1 MHTYGTAV
9 LGTYCGTVLYSISN
23 NSDTQTDLD
32 AASRPKIMSKS
43 LPWVLEEIFRRCTHV
58 MPHLSRWLA
67 GKRLPC

>member
-43 LPWVLEEIFRRCTHV
+43 LPLVLEEI
-58 MPHLSRWLA
+58 
-67 GKRLPC
+67 

>member
-32 AASRPKIMSKS
+32 AASRLKIMSKS
-43 LPWVLEEIFRRCTHV
+43 LPWVLEEI
-58 MPHLSRWLA
+58 
-67 GKRLPC
+67 